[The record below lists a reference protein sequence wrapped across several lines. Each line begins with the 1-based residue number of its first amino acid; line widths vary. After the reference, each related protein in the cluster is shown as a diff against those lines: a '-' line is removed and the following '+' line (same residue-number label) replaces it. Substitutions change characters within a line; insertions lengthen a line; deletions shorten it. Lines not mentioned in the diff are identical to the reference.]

1 MSIPLHLGVRAHDFG
16 QIPLESLIHKL
27 QHYNF
32 AHIQF
37 ALKKSFP
44 ESAPSLT
51 AISPGTASYYGRA
64 FRQAGVQIAVLG
76 CYVNIVDTDPQK
88 RAQALEAFNTHLRLA
103 RDFGAN
109 LVGTETG
116 SVGQGYTPDNFTEE
130 AFQEVITSVSAMVA
144 EAERFGVTVGIEAG
158 LHHPLYT
165 ASLARRLL
173 DAVPSNNLQII
184 LDCANL
190 MSPTN
195 YLQQKEIVSEALEI
209 LGNRIAVIHLK
220 DFIVQ
225 DEKIKIV
232 PVGEGWLVFEPIL
245 RYMKYERPH
254 IQGILEST
262 PESHLQASIAHLER
276 IYEKV

>member
-1 MSIPLHLGVRAHDFG
+1 MIPLHLGVRAHDFG
-16 QIPLESLIHKL
+16 QMPLDSLINKL

-32 AHIQF
+32 SHIQF

-44 ESAPSLT
+44 DSAPSLT

-76 CYVNIVDTDPQK
+76 CYVNIVDTDPLK
-88 RAQALEAFNTHLRLA
+88 RAEALAAFNTHIRLA

-109 LVGTETG
+109 LIGTETG

-130 AFQEVITSVSAMVA
+130 AFQEVIISVSAMVA

-165 ASLARRLL
+165 APLARRLL

-209 LGNRIAVIHLK
+209 LGNRIAVVHLK
-220 DFIVQ
+220 DFIVEN
-225 DEKIKIV
+225 EKIKIV
-232 PVGEGWLVFEPIL
+232 PVGEGWLDFEPIL
-245 RYMKYERPH
+245 RYMKYDRPH

-262 PESHLQASIAHLER
+262 PESHLQDSITLLKR
-276 IYEKV
+276 IYEEV

>member
-1 MSIPLHLGVRAHDFG
+1 MIPLHLGVRAHDFG
-16 QIPLESLIHKL
+16 QMPLDSLINKL
-27 QHYNF
+27 QQYNF
-32 AHIQF
+32 SHIQF
-37 ALKKSFP
+37 AIKKSFP
-44 ESAPSLT
+44 DSAPSLT

-76 CYVNIVDTDPQK
+76 CYVNIVDTDPLK
-88 RAQALEAFNTHLRLA
+88 RAEALAAFNTHIRLA

-109 LVGTETG
+109 LIGTETG

-130 AFQEVITSVSAMVA
+130 AFQEVIISVSAMVA

-165 ASLARRLL
+165 APLARRLL

-209 LGNRIAVIHLK
+209 LGNRIAVVHLK
-220 DFIVQ
+220 DFIVEN
-225 DEKIKIV
+225 EKIKIV
-232 PVGEGWLVFEPIL
+232 PVGEGWLDFEPIL
-245 RYMKYERPH
+245 RYMKYDRPH

-262 PESHLQASIAHLER
+262 PESHLQDSITFLKR
-276 IYEKV
+276 IYEEV